1 LSTPDNIRAEIAGR
15 LRTAREAAGLSQ
27 GQVAKIL
34 DLHRPTVTEIEA
46 GRRKVSGEELTR
58 FAALYR
64 VGVEWLT
71 GTPDETDAAEDRILL
86 AARELSKMKDQD
98 LDQLM
103 SLLQMIRKTKEPK

>member
-1 LSTPDNIRAEIAGR
+1 MKVPETTKAEMAAR

-64 VGVEWLT
+64 VGVEWLA
-71 GTPDETDAAEDRILL
+71 GSPNEMDAAEDRILL

>member
-1 LSTPDNIRAEIAGR
+1 MTENMREEIANR
-15 LRTAREAAGLSQ
+15 LRSAREAAGLSQ

-34 DLHRPTVTEIEA
+34 DLHRPTISEIEA

-58 FAALYR
+58 FAALYG

-71 GTPDETDAAEDRILL
+71 SSPGDTDAAEDRILL

-98 LDQLM
+98 LDRLM
-103 SLLQMIRKTKEPK
+103 SLLRMIRKSKEPE

>member
-1 LSTPDNIRAEIAGR
+1 MAVN

-46 GRRKVSGEELTR
+46 GRRKVSGEELAR

-64 VGVEWLT
+64 VGVEWLA
-71 GTPDETDAAEDRILL
+71 GSPDETDAAEDRNFACGPRTLENEGSGFGSVDV
-86 AARELSKMKDQD
+86 APPNDPED
-98 LDQLM
+98 
-103 SLLQMIRKTKEPK
+103 EGP